1 MAFKASEHPVAM
13 QAPQRVPTSRKGFTV
28 VEWGGVDMSREA
40 PMMVK
45 NKFDHESVTD
55 CRYLFGRQ
63 FLYEV

>member
-40 PMMVK
+40 PVMVK
-45 NKFDHESVTD
+45 K
-55 CRYLFGRQ
+55 
-63 FLYEV
+63 